1 MKTDLQTRKISFIEE
16 FLKIQ
21 NEETITRPEKLLHKE
36 RMKHVD
42 VHLSPMSLDEL
53 NLRIDQ
59 SLHDSKDGLLIL
71 NGDLTIEIEGWS

>member
-21 NEETITRPEKLLHKE
+21 NEDAITRLEKLLQKE
-36 RMKHVD
+36 SKKHVD
-42 VHLSPMSLDEL
+42 IHLSPMSLDEL

-59 SLHDSKDGLLIL
+59 SLHDSMCGKLIE
-71 NGDLTIEIEGWS
+71 NSDLANEIEGWC